1 MQILTHNANLE
12 AAAHVVQLSLAP
24 VFLLSGTAAL
34 LSVFAGRLSRVGDQA
49 DTTASE
55 PVDAEG
61 REDRLQ
67 MLRWRTRA
75 LDLAVVL
82 AAIGGVATCAT
93 VLLLFLGEVLGKN
106 AASILFFTFGGAIV
120 LIMGSL
126 AAFVVEML
134 FAAHDVRRVV
144 DRGVAE
150 SGEAPGRGD

>member
-1 MQILTHNANLE
+1 VQILTTNVNLE

-34 LSVFAGRLSRVGDQA
+34 LSVFAGRLSRVGDQVDA
-49 DTTASE
+49 VAAE
-55 PVDAEG
+55 PVDTEG
-61 REDRLQ
+61 RDDRLE
-67 MLRWRTRA
+67 MLRWRSHA

-93 VLLLFLGEVLGKN
+93 VLLLFLGEVLGRN

-126 AAFVVEML
+126 AAFVTEML
-134 FAAHDVRRVV
+134 LAAHGLRRVV
-144 DRGVAE
+144 DRSVAE
-150 SGEAPGRGD
+150 

>member
-1 MQILTHNANLE
+1 MQILTNNANLE

-34 LSVFAGRLSRVGDQA
+34 LSVFAGRLSRVGDQVDAAAAEPA
-49 DTTASE
+49 DT
-55 PVDAEG
+55 EG
-61 REDRLQ
+61 REDRLE
-67 MLRWRTRA
+67 MLRWRSRA

-93 VLLLFLGEVLGKN
+93 VLLLFLGEVLGRN

-126 AAFVVEML
+126 AAFVAEML
-134 FAAHDVRRVV
+134 LAAHGVRRIV
-144 DRGVAE
+144 DRSVAE
-150 SGEAPGRGD
+150 E

>member
-1 MQILTHNANLE
+1 VQILTTNINLE

-34 LSVFAGRLSRVGDQA
+34 LSVFASRLSRVGDQVDA
-49 DTTASE
+49 AAAE
-55 PVDAEG
+55 PVDTEG
-61 REDRLQ
+61 RDDRLE
-67 MLRWRTRA
+67 MLRWRSRA

-93 VLLLFLGEVLGKN
+93 VLLLFLGEVLGRN

-126 AAFVVEML
+126 AAFVTEML
-134 FAAHDVRRVV
+134 LAAHGLRRVV
-144 DRGVAE
+144 ERSVSE
-150 SGEAPGRGD
+150 

>member
-1 MQILTHNANLE
+1 MQSLTNNANLE

-34 LSVFAGRLSRVGDQA
+34 LSVFAGRLSRVGDQVDAAAAEPA
-49 DTTASE
+49 DT
-55 PVDAEG
+55 EG
-61 REDRLQ
+61 RDARLE
-67 MLRWRTRA
+67 MLRWRSRA

-93 VLLLFLGEVLGKN
+93 VLLLFLGEVLGRN

-120 LIMGSL
+120 LTMGAL

-134 FAAHDVRRVV
+134 LAAQGVRRI
-144 DRGVAE
+144 VARSIE
-150 SGEAPGRGD
+150 E

>member
-1 MQILTHNANLE
+1 MQILTTNVNLE

-34 LSVFAGRLSRVGDQA
+34 LSVFAGRLSRVGDQVDA
-49 DTTASE
+49 VAAE
-55 PVDAEG
+55 PVDTEG
-61 REDRLQ
+61 RDDRLE
-67 MLRWRTRA
+67 MLRWRSHA

-93 VLLLFLGEVLGKN
+93 VLLLFLGEVLGRN

-126 AAFVVEML
+126 AAFVTEML
-134 FAAHDVRRVV
+134 MAAHGLRRVV
-144 DRGVAE
+144 DRSVSE
-150 SGEAPGRGD
+150 E